1 MNRDTVLADLRAR
14 GSVGFCFFDDPRGK
28 TNTVVVSYGREGFQ
42 TWIQDERAQP
52 IEGSLRVFAAEQEAL
67 ADFAHRVQLW
77 NRVSGV
83 LSPGPSGA
91 GAAAV

>member
-14 GSVGFCFFDDPRGK
+14 GYAGFCFLDDSRGK
-28 TNTVVVSYGREGFQ
+28 SNVIVLSFGRNGFQ

-52 IEGSLRVFAAEQEAL
+52 ISGSLRTFAEEPTAL
-67 ADFAHRVQLW
+67 ADFVHRVEIW

-83 LSPGPSGA
+83 RSTT
-91 GAAAV
+91 